1 MNQRQLNGKKG
12 ENEIRF
18 RSEFQLSFFS
28 FVNSSKSSDQSETDN
43 WAVDV
48 LAVSLGFL
56 FNDEKMVWRN
66 NFEAFELGEYRVRC
80 L

>member
-1 MNQRQLNGKKG
+1 MNQRQLNEKKVRT
-12 ENEIRF
+12 RF
-18 RSEFQLSFFS
+18 DLEVNFISFFS